1 MDRIDCQCIAEYLT
15 RIVSSTESKTK
26 DIFIR
31 IPYTFSK
38 LCLLTQLYNCSCIC
52 PNNTLSLMEEYS
64 MCILLESNSWG
75 KHSFRNGV
83 NCFIVSLLLLAFFGV
98 FSGFGSVVKWFIIML
113 IELVIQGTNPTEGRH
128 NSAKTL
134 ILMFRRMQRVKI
146 HCMVATLSRQVYI
159 SLHLTVNHWLNIS
172 LVCMS
177 PQN

>member
-26 DIFIR
+26 DIFHQNSLHFFQAMFTHAIVQLFLYLPQQYTVSNGR
-31 IPYTFSK
+31 IQYVYFVRVQFLGK
-38 LCLLTQLYNCSCIC
+38 TQLQKWSQ
-52 PNNTLSLMEEYS
+52 LFYS
-64 MCILLESNSWG
+64 VFI
-75 KHSFRNGV
+75 GV
-83 NCFIVSLLLLAFFGV
+83 GIFGV

-134 ILMFRRMQRVKI
+134 ILMFRRMQREKI

-159 SLHLTVNHWLNIS
+159 PLHLTVNHWLIIS